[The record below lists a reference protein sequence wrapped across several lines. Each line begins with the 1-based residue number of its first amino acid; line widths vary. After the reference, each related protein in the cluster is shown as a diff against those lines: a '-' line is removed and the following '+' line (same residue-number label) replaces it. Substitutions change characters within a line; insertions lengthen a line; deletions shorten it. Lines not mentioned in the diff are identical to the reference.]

1 MVYQGSKARVAK
13 YICPIIQKYID
24 ETNAETFIDAFCG
37 GANVIQYMSARNK
50 IGYDTNPYLIALL
63 NNLDKIESVEV
74 PISREHYNDVKAAW
88 RQRERESQY
97 PDWYIGAIG
106 FIASFGGKFFNGCYA
121 KDAYNSDPKRHLHTE
136 RKNNILRQVA
146 SLKDCAF
153 ETKDFF
159 TLDIKNAVI
168 YCDPPYNKTTK
179 YPYDIYESD
188 KFWNKVRELSRDNIV
203 LVSEL
208 SAPDDFIELWRREIR
223 NTVGSSNSLK
233 QTEKLFII
241 GDKNDKSNS

>member
-1 MVYQGSKARVAK
+1 M
-13 YICPIIQKYID
+13 
-24 ETNAETFIDAFCG
+24 
-37 GANVIQYMSARNK
+37 MSR
-50 IGYDTNPYLIALL
+50 LL
-63 NNLDKIESVEV
+63 GV
-74 PISREHYNDVKAAW
+74 RE
-88 RQRERESQY
+88 RERERERESQY

-106 FIASFGGKFFNGCYA
+106 FIASFGGKFFDGSYGRDDCY
-121 KDAYNSDPKRHLHTE
+121 KSNPSLSRHTQK
-136 RKNNILRQVA
+136 KNNILRQVD
-146 SLKDCAF
+146 SLKDCTF

-179 YPYDIYESD
+179 YPYDIYETD

-208 SAPDDFIELWRREIR
+208 SAPDDFIELWHREIR

>member
-1 MVYQGSKARVAK
+1 MVYQGSKARVVK

-24 ETNAETFIDAFCG
+24 ESDAETFIDAFCG
-37 GANVIQYMSARNK
+37 GANVIQHISARNK

-74 PISREHYNDVKAAW
+74 PISREHYNDVKESW
-88 RQRERESQY
+88 RAKDSRYE
-97 PDWYIGAIG
+97 DWYVGAIG
-106 FIASFGGKFFNGCYA
+106 FIASFGGKFFDGSYGRDDCY
-121 KDAYNSDPKRHLHTE
+121 KDNPVLSRHTQK
-136 RKNNILRQVA
+136 KNNILRQVD
-146 SLKDCAF
+146 SLKDCSF

-179 YPYDIYESD
+179 YPYDIYETD

-208 SAPDDFIELWRREIR
+208 SAPDDFKELWRKEIR

-241 GDKNDKSNS
+241 GDKND

>member
-24 ETNAETFIDAFCG
+24 EIGAETFIDAFCG
-37 GANVIQYMSARNK
+37 GANVIQHISAYNK

-74 PISREHYNDVKAAW
+74 PISREHYNDVKESW
-88 RQRERESQY
+88 RAKDGRYE
-97 PDWYIGAIG
+97 DWYVGTIG
-106 FIASFGGKFFNGCYA
+106 FIASFGGKFFDGSYGRDDCY
-121 KDAYNSDPKRHLHTE
+121 KDNPALSRHTQK
-136 RKNNILRQVA
+136 KNNILRQVD
-146 SLKDCAF
+146 SLKDCSF

-179 YPYDIYESD
+179 YPYDIYETD
-188 KFWNKVRELSRDNIV
+188 KFWNKVRELSKDNIV

-208 SAPDDFIELWRREIR
+208 SAPDDFKELWRKEIR

-241 GDKNDKSNS
+241 GDKND